1 MSIRRG
7 GIMLRYLSTEK
18 AEKRRAMDACVYA
31 NPTAFI
37 RALVALILE
46 RVPEKIRNPDASIG
60 SWI

>member
-1 MSIRRG
+1 
-7 GIMLRYLSTEK
+7 MLRYLSTEK